1 MNKHL
6 DECRSAQATHGASA
20 QAAVTGSSK
29 KPTKKQPVRRKTT
42 STSTSGTV
50 TRSASR

>member
-6 DECRSAQATHGASA
+6 DECRSTQVTHGAPG

-29 KPTKKQPVRRKTT
+29 IPMKKQPVRRKNT